1 MHDSDKL
8 QFSAAAAAAV
18 DHPGP
23 DSTAAAHVVVVV
35 VAAAAD
41 RTPQNGHCWSTR
53 VRAPGQKTKDE
64 ELG

>member
-23 DSTAAAHVVVVV
+23 GSTASAHVVVV
-35 VAAAAD
+35 AAAD

>member
-23 DSTAAAHVVVVV
+23 GSTAAHVVV
-35 VAAAAD
+35 AAAD

>member
-8 QFSAAAAAAV
+8 QFSAAAAAAG
-18 DHPGP
+18 DHP
-23 DSTAAAHVVVVV
+23 TAAAHAVVVVAAA
-35 VAAAAD
+35 AAAAD